1 MRDCNILVGAPGVGK
16 SSWLASR
23 YCGEVVISSD
33 HIIEQIAICVGR
45 DYNDVF
51 TDVIKF
57 ADKIFWADLENAAE
71 RGANIVVDR
80 TNMSAKSRKRI
91 LDVVRQYGYNFNA
104 IVFPLP
110 GTEDLSTVEW
120 LRRLDSRPGKTIPL
134 HVIESML
141 ESFEM
146 PTIEEGFDSIYS
158 VGRKVIR
165 R

>member
-1 MRDCNILVGAPGVGK
+1 MRNCTILVGAPGVGK
-16 SSWLASR
+16 STWLAAQHNS
-23 YCGEVVISSD
+23 EVVVSSD
-33 HIIEQIAICVGR
+33 HIIEQVALCVGR

-91 LDVVRQYGYNFNA
+91 FDIVRRYNYDFSA

-110 GTEDLSTVEW
+110 GTADLSTVEW
-120 LRRLDSRPGKTIPL
+120 RRRLDSRPGKIIPL
-134 HVIESML
+134 HVLESML
-141 ESFEM
+141 GSFEM
-146 PTIEEGFDSIYS
+146 PAVEEGFNTICS
-158 VGRKVIR
+158 VRS
-165 R
+165 